1 MHLAYVMTETRG
13 GTDRLLSSL
22 AEALHAKGIALAG
35 IVQTNTECSDDALC
49 DMDVRVLPD
58 GETIRISQSLGAGA
72 RGCRLNPE
80 ALEQAVGQVSSSLQA
95 EPRPQVLIV
104 NKFGKHE
111 ADGRGMRPVI
121 GEALAQGLVV
131 VSGVN
136 RMNVEAFKAFS
147 DGMAVQGGRARVE
160 AHAAPVNC
168 DPLVRVHD
176 RYQVHTPRSRGDVFK
191 FV

>member
-13 GTDRLLSSL
+13 ATDRLLSAL
-22 AEALHAKGIALAG
+22 AEALDTKGIRLAG
-35 IVQTNTECSDDALC
+35 IVQSNTECSDETLC
-49 DMDVRVLPD
+49 DMDVRVLPA

-80 ALEQAVGQVSSSLQA
+80 ALEQAVGQVSASLHA
-95 EPRPQVLIV
+95 DPKPQVLIV

-121 GEALAQGLVV
+121 GEALAQDMVV

-136 RMNVEAFKAFS
+136 RMNVEPFKAFS
-147 DGMAVQGGRARVE
+147 DGMAVKGATELEALVAWVE
-160 AHAAPVNC
+160 AALAE
-168 DPLVRVHD
+168 
-176 RYQVHTPRSRGDVFK
+176 G
-191 FV
+191 

>member
-13 GTDRLLSSL
+13 ATDRLLSAL
-22 AEALHAKGIALAG
+22 AEALHDKGIRLSG
-35 IVQTNTECSDDALC
+35 IVQSNIECADDRLC
-49 DMDVRVLPD
+49 DMDVRVLPE

-80 ALEQAVGQVSSSLQA
+80 ALECAVGQVTASLQA
-95 EPRPQVLIV
+95 EPKPQVLIV

-121 GEALAQGLVV
+121 GEALAMGIPV

-136 RMNVEAFKAFS
+136 RMNVEPFKAFS
-147 DGMAVQGGRARVE
+147 DGLAVEGATDLEGLVSWVE
-160 AHAAPVNC
+160 AALSEA
-168 DPLVRVHD
+168 
-176 RYQVHTPRSRGDVFK
+176 
-191 FV
+191 

>member
-22 AEALHAKGIALAG
+22 AEALYAKGIALAG

-80 ALEQAVGQVSSSLQA
+80 ALEQAVGQVTSSLQA

-121 GEALAQGLVV
+121 GEALAQGMVV

-136 RMNVEAFKAFS
+136 RMNVEPFKAFS
-147 DGMAVQGGRARVE
+147 GGMAVQGADELGGLVAWVE
-160 AHAAPVNC
+160 QALAE
-168 DPLVRVHD
+168 
-176 RYQVHTPRSRGDVFK
+176 T
-191 FV
+191 

>member
-13 GTDRLLSSL
+13 ATDRLLTAL
-22 AEALHAKGIALAG
+22 AEALDAKGIRLAG
-35 IVQTNTECSDDALC
+35 IVQSNTECSDDTLC
-49 DMDVRVLPD
+49 DMDVRVLPA

-80 ALEQAVGQVSSSLQA
+80 ALESAVGQVTASLHA
-95 EPRPQVLIV
+95 EPQPQVLIV

-121 GEALAQGLVV
+121 GEALAQGMVV

-136 RMNVEAFKAFS
+136 KMNVEAFQGFS
-147 DGMAVQGGRARVE
+147 DGMAVEGATDLE
-160 AHAAPVNC
+160 A
-168 DPLVRVHD
+168 LVAWVD
-176 RYQVHTPRSRGDVFK
+176 QSLSAG
-191 FV
+191 

>member
-22 AEALHAKGIALAG
+22 AEALYAKGIALAG

-80 ALEQAVGQVSSSLQA
+80 ALEQAVGQVTSSLQA

-147 DGMAVQGGRARVE
+147 DGVAVQGGSALDDLVAWVE
-160 AHAAPVNC
+160 ESLA
-168 DPLVRVHD
+168 
-176 RYQVHTPRSRGDVFK
+176 QS
-191 FV
+191 

>member
-22 AEALHAKGIALAG
+22 AEALHAKGITLAG

-49 DMDVRVLPD
+49 DMDVRVLPE

-147 DGMAVQGGRARVE
+147 DGMAVQGGSALDDLVAWVE
-160 AHAAPVNC
+160 KALA
-168 DPLVRVHD
+168 
-176 RYQVHTPRSRGDVFK
+176 QS
-191 FV
+191 

>member
-13 GTDRLLSSL
+13 ATDRLLTNL
-22 AEALHAKGIALAG
+22 AEALHAKGVRLSG
-35 IVQTNTECSDDALC
+35 IVQSNTECSDEELC
-49 DMDVRVLPD
+49 DMDVRVLPA

-80 ALEQAVGQVSSSLQA
+80 ALEQAVGQVTASLQA
-95 EPRPQVLIV
+95 EPSPQVLIV

-121 GEALAQGLVV
+121 GEALTQGMIV

-136 RMNVEAFKAFS
+136 RMNVEPFKAFS
-147 DGMAVQGGRARVE
+147 DGMAVAGATELDELVSWVE
-160 AHAAPVNC
+160 QALA
-168 DPLVRVHD
+168 
-176 RYQVHTPRSRGDVFK
+176 QK
-191 FV
+191 